1 MAREHRREKD
11 AQEQAKRDA
20 ALGSAGKAS
29 APEPSGGSG
38 SVGGAEA
45 LDENADTPKSFVHS
59 YCALD
64 YARAVDVASLRAHR
78 LRRRLKE
85 AVQKKCDPAVTHTRG
100 SQELHV
106 KATHMCGLRCKC
118 VQRAEEAVQIKAQ
131 NSFA

>member
-11 AQEQAKRDA
+11 VREQAKRDA
-20 ALGSAGKAS
+20 APGSAGRAS

-45 LDENADTPKSFVHS
+45 LDENEDTPKSFVHS

-85 AVQKKCDPAVTHTRG
+85 AVQKKCDPVMATEDGQSVLHEATQRQLICVT
-100 SQELHV
+100 
-106 KATHMCGLRCKC
+106 
-118 VQRAEEAVQIKAQ
+118 
-131 NSFA
+131 

>member
-11 AQEQAKRDA
+11 AREQARRDA
-20 ALGSAGKAS
+20 APGAAGKPG

-45 LDENADTPKSFVHS
+45 LDENEDMPKSFVHS
-59 YCALD
+59 YCSLD

-85 AVQKKCDPAVTHTRG
+85 AVQKKCDPSRD
-100 SQELHV
+100 
-106 KATHMCGLRCKC
+106 KCKG
-118 VQRAEEAVQIKAQ
+118 QP
-131 NSFA
+131 